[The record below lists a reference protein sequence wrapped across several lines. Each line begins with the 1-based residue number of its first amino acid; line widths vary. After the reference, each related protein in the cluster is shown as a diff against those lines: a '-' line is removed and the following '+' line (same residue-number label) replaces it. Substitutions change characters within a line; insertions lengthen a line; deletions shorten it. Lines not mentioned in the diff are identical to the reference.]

1 MATRGTVGR
10 RCFQGG
16 EHTGSYGS
24 YWRGLGVVVALWAA
38 VVPASARS
46 TLSARLDQPAI
57 AGPALDQQSILYL
70 HYFPGD
76 GEAIISADLRC
87 LGNARLQ
94 NVRSA
99 LGKAQLEAASIGID
113 YAARPLAGEHIDT
126 LYIDLAAAE
135 VGTID
140 WSAAIYSSLDP
151 QGTPAHQVEFEI
163 AVRPPP
169 AISWS
174 IEPLRVY
181 QGERFDLRAIVRFD
195 DASGPP
201 LEELS
206 WTWPPELSWPEGD
219 APQRWEGSL
228 APGQAD
234 TLSWPVIVAPARF
247 GPLPLA
253 VAARVSGQSPVDLA
267 TQHLQV
273 DPLPVMA
280 LEPGF
285 MMALETGFMEVGQRG
300 PITCIWRNESTTPI
314 ALAALRLQIAPAFSD
329 VSLIEGPPGAALVQ
343 SDEEAAPSL
352 LVSGLDSLDAG
363 AAIRVTLE
371 AVPQRPGPFTW
382 QSACKPLGREHF
394 IPLRGANTV
403 RVVWQGTAQAPGGK
417 KQTPTDLQLINQAF
431 VRALDH
437 QMDALP
443 LSPGTRLFLQAE
455 DDKNEANW
463 VIEDALIET
472 LQQRGYQ
479 VLVRQPEDSLADV
492 VYYRLVRARVVYS
505 PAPRRLLLWGNQQRR
520 EAYGDLFLRIET
532 AADHIVR
539 WDRRVQAYSSD
550 MVSKGLSGVLGGGDM
565 VEQTVLKPENKA
577 IVRGLSAGIL
587 GGLFYIFFVL

>member
-1 MATRGTVGR
+1 MATRRIAGR
-10 RCFQGG
+10 RGLQGG
-16 EHTGSYGS
+16 ACAGRYGS
-24 YWRGLGVVVALWAA
+24 YWLGVVVALWAA
-38 VVPASARS
+38 AAPASARS
-46 TLSARLDQPAI
+46 TLSMHLDQPAI

-76 GEAIISADLRC
+76 GEAIVRAELEC
-87 LGNARLQ
+87 LGNARLHD
-94 NVRSA
+94 VRSA
-99 LGKAQLEAASIGID
+99 LGQAQLAAAAVRID

-135 VGTID
+135 VGKIG

-151 QGTPAHQVEFEI
+151 QGAPAHQIEFDL

-174 IEPLRVY
+174 IEPQRVY
-181 QGERFDLRAIVRFD
+181 QGERFDLRAIVRLD
-195 DASGPP
+195 EGPP
-201 LEELS
+201 LEELN
-206 WTWPPELSWPEGD
+206 WHWPPELSWPEGD
-219 APQRWEGSL
+219 APSRWEGRL

-234 TLSWPVIVAPARF
+234 TLSWSVRVSSAHL
-247 GPLPLA
+247 GSLPLA
-253 VAARVSGQSPVDLA
+253 ATARVSGQSPVGLA
-267 TQHLQV
+267 ARHVQV

-280 LEPGF
+280 LER
-285 MMALETGFMEVGQRG
+285 GFMEVGKRG
-300 PITCIWRNESTTPI
+300 PVTCVWRNESTDPI
-314 ALAALRLQIAPAFSD
+314 GLAAVRLQIAPAFSD
-329 VSLIEGPPGAALVQ
+329 ISLVEGPPGATLVP
-343 SDEEAAPSL
+343 SDEGAAPTL
-352 LVSGLDSLDAG
+352 LVSGLDSLGAG

-382 QSACKPLGREHF
+382 PSSCKPLGRDQF
-394 IPLRGANTV
+394 IPLRGANAI
-403 RVVWQGTAQAPGGK
+403 RVVWKEAAQAQGDAQ
-417 KQTPTDLQLINQAF
+417 QTPTDLQLINQAF

-443 LSPGTRLFLQAE
+443 LSPNTRLFLQAE
-455 DDKNEANW
+455 DPRNEANW
-463 VIEDALIET
+463 VVEDALIET
-472 LQQRGYQ
+472 LQRRGYQ
-479 VLVRQPEDSLADV
+479 VLVRQPEDAPADV

-505 PAPRRLLLWGNQQRR
+505 PAARRLLLWSNQQRR

-532 AADHIVR
+532 AADRIVR
-539 WDRRVQAYSSD
+539 WDRRVQAYRSD
-550 MVSKGLSGVLGGGDM
+550 RVPKGLHEVLGGGDM

>member
-1 MATRGTVGR
+1 MATRGTVGKR
-10 RCFQGG
+10 SLQGG
-16 EHTGSYGS
+16 ESYGR

-46 TLSARLDQPAI
+46 TLSVRLDQPAI

-76 GEAIISADLRC
+76 GEAIVSAKLKC

-94 NVRSA
+94 SVRSA
-99 LGKAQLEAASIGID
+99 LGKAQLAEASVGID

-126 LYIDLAAAE
+126 LYIGLVAAE
-135 VGTID
+135 VGKIG
-140 WSAAIYSSLDP
+140 WSAAIYSSLNP
-151 QGTPAHQVEFEI
+151 QGAPAHQVEFDL

-169 AISWS
+169 AVSWS
-174 IEPLRVY
+174 IEPQRVY
-181 QGERFDLRAIVRFD
+181 QGERFDLHAIVRLD
-195 DASGPP
+195 AASGPP

-234 TLSWPVIVAPARF
+234 TLSWAVSVASSHL

-253 VAARVSGQSPVDLA
+253 VSARVAGQSPVDLA
-267 TQHLQV
+267 AQPLQV

-285 MMALETGFMEVGQRG
+285 MMALEPEFMEVGKRG
-300 PITCIWRNESTTPI
+300 PITCVWRNESADPI
-314 ALAALRLQIAPAFSD
+314 GLAALRLQVAPAFSD
-329 VSLIEGPPGAALVQ
+329 VSLVEGPPGAALVQ
-343 SDEEAAPSL
+343 SDADAAPSL

-403 RVVWQGTAQAPGGK
+403 RVVWKGTAPAQGGK
-417 KQTPTDLQLINQAF
+417 RQAPTDLQLINQAF
-431 VRALDH
+431 VLALDH

-455 DDKNEANW
+455 DHKNEANW
-463 VIEDALIET
+463 VVEDALIEA
-472 LQQRGYQ
+472 LQGRGYQ
-479 VLVRQPEDSLADV
+479 VLVRQPEDAPSDV
-492 VYYRLVRARVVYS
+492 CYYRLVRARVVYS
-505 PAPRRLLLWGNQQRR
+505 PTARRLLPWSNEQRR
-520 EAYGDLFLRIET
+520 EAYGDLFLRVET
-532 AADHIVR
+532 AADRIVR
-539 WDRRVQAYSSD
+539 WDRRVQAYSVD
-550 MVSKGLSGVLGGGDM
+550 VVPKGLEGILGGGDM
-565 VEQTVLKPENKA
+565 VEQTVIKPENKA

>member
-1 MATRGTVGR
+1 MATRVTVGR
-10 RCFQGG
+10 RGLQGG
-16 EHTGSYGS
+16 EGAGGYGS

-76 GEAIISADLRC
+76 GEAIVSAELRC

-99 LGKAQLEAASIGID
+99 LGQAQLEEASIGID

-135 VGTID
+135 VGTIG
-140 WSAAIYSSLDP
+140 WFAAIYSSLDP
-151 QGTPAHQVEFEI
+151 QGAPAHQIEFDL
-163 AVRPPP
+163 AARPPP

-174 IEPLRVY
+174 IEPQRVY

-195 DASGPP
+195 DASGGP
-201 LEELS
+201 LEELN

-234 TLSWPVIVAPARF
+234 TLSWTVRVAPAHL

-253 VAARVSGQSPVDLA
+253 VTAQAAGQSPVDLA
-267 TQHLQV
+267 TRHLQV

-280 LEPGF
+280 LESGF
-285 MMALETGFMEVGQRG
+285 MMAVEAGFMEVGKRG
-300 PITCIWRNESTTPI
+300 PITCIWRNESADPI
-314 ALAALRLQIAPAFSD
+314 GLAALRLQVAPAFSD

-343 SDEEAAPSL
+343 NDEGTAPSL
-352 LVSGLDSLDAG
+352 LVSGLDSLGAG

-394 IPLRGANTV
+394 IPLRGANTI
-403 RVVWQGTAQAPGGK
+403 RVVWKEMDQAQDRK
-417 KQTPTDLQLINQAF
+417 KQTATDLQLINQAF
-431 VRALDH
+431 VLALDH

-455 DDKNEANW
+455 DHKNEANW
-463 VIEDALIET
+463 VVEDALIET
-472 LQQRGYQ
+472 LQERGYQ
-479 VLVRQPEDSLADV
+479 VLVRQPEDAPADV

-505 PAPRRLLLWGNQQRR
+505 PTARRLLPWGNQQRR

-532 AADHIVR
+532 TADRIVR

-550 MVSKGLSGVLGGGDM
+550 MVPKGLHEVLGGDDM

-577 IVRGLSAGIL
+577 IVRGLSGGIL
-587 GGLFYIFFVL
+587 GGLFYIFFVM

>member
-1 MATRGTVGR
+1 MATRQTVGR
-10 RCFQGG
+10 RALQGG
-16 EHTGSYGS
+16 EGTGSYGS
-24 YWRGLGVVVALWAA
+24 YWRGLGVVIALWAA

-76 GEAIISADLRC
+76 GEAIVSADLQC
-87 LGNARLQ
+87 LGNAQLQ
-94 NVRSA
+94 SVRSA
-99 LGKAQLEAASIGID
+99 LGKAQLEAASIAID
-113 YAARPLAGEHIDT
+113 YAARPLAGEYIDT
-126 LYIDLAAAE
+126 LYIDLVAAE
-135 VGTID
+135 LGTIG
-140 WSAAIYSSLDP
+140 WSAAIHSSLDP
-151 QGTPAHQVEFEI
+151 QGIPAHQIEFDL

-174 IEPLRVY
+174 IEPPRVY

-195 DASGPP
+195 EAAGPP
-201 LEELS
+201 LEELN
-206 WTWPPELSWPEGD
+206 WTWPPELSWPAGD
-219 APQRWEGSL
+219 APQHWAGSL
-228 APGQAD
+228 TPGQAD
-234 TLSWPVIVAPARF
+234 TLSWPVLVDPTHL

-253 VAARVSGQSPVDLA
+253 VAAQVSGQSPVDLA

-285 MMALETGFMEVGQRG
+285 MMALEPKFMEVGKRG
-300 PITCIWRNESTTPI
+300 PITCIWRNESTDPI
-314 ALAALRLQIAPAFSD
+314 ALAALRLRVAPAFSD
-329 VSLIEGPPGAALVQ
+329 VSLVEGPPGAALVQ

-382 QSACKPLGREHF
+382 QSACKPVGRDLF

-403 RVVWQGTAQAPGGK
+403 RVVWPGTAQAIGGAQ
-417 KQTPTDLQLINQAF
+417 QTPTDLQLINQAF

-463 VIEDALIET
+463 VVEDALLET
-472 LQQRGYQ
+472 LQRRGYQ
-479 VLVRQPEDSLADV
+479 VLVRQPEDAPADV
-492 VYYRLVRARVVYS
+492 FYYRLVRGRVVYS
-505 PAPRRLLLWGNQQRR
+505 PAPRRLLFWGNEQRR

-550 MVSKGLSGVLGGGDM
+550 LVSKGLSGVLGGGDM

>member
-1 MATRGTVGR
+1 MTTRGTVGR
-10 RCFQGG
+10 CGLQGG
-16 EHTGSYGS
+16 EGAANYGS
-24 YWRGLGVVVALWAA
+24 YWRGIWVVVALWAA

-76 GEAIISADLRC
+76 GEAIVSAELRC

-99 LGKAQLEAASIGID
+99 LGQAQLEEASVGID

-126 LYIDLAAAE
+126 LYIDLVAAE
-135 VGTID
+135 VGKIG
-140 WSAAIYSSLDP
+140 WSAAIYSSLEP
-151 QGTPAHQVEFEI
+151 QGAPAHQIEFDL

-169 AISWS
+169 AVSWS
-174 IEPLRVY
+174 IEPQRVY
-181 QGERFDLRAIVRFD
+181 QGERFDLRAIVRFA

-206 WTWPPELSWPEGD
+206 WSWPPELSWPEGD
-219 APQRWEGSL
+219 PPQRWEGSL

-234 TLSWPVIVAPARF
+234 TLSWTVRVAPTHL

-253 VAARVSGQSPVDLA
+253 ITGRVAGQSPVDLA

-273 DPLPVMA
+273 DPLPVMS

-285 MMALETGFMEVGQRG
+285 MMALEPGFMEVGKRG
-300 PITCIWRNESTTPI
+300 PITCIWRNESANPI
-314 ALAALRLQIAPAFSD
+314 GLAALRLQVAPAFSD
-329 VSLIEGPPGAALVQ
+329 ISLVEGPPGAALIQ
-343 SDEEAAPSL
+343 SDEDAAPSL

-382 QSACKPLGREHF
+382 QSACKPVGREHF

-403 RVVWQGTAQAPGGK
+403 RVVWKGTAQAQGGQ

-431 VRALDH
+431 VLALNH

-455 DDKNEANW
+455 DQKNEANW
-463 VIEDALIET
+463 VVEDAVIGA
-472 LQQRGYQ
+472 LQGRGYQ
-479 VLVRQPEDSLADV
+479 VLVRQPEDASADV
-492 VYYRLVRARVVYS
+492 LYYRLVRARVVYS
-505 PAPRRLLLWGNQQRR
+505 PAPRRLLPWGNELRR
-520 EAYGDLFLRIET
+520 EAYGDLFLRVET
-532 AADHIVR
+532 AADRIVR
-539 WDRRVQAYSSD
+539 WDRRVQAYSVD
-550 MVSKGLSGVLGGGDM
+550 AVSKGLEGVLGGGDM

-587 GGLFYIFFVL
+587 GGLLYIFFVL

>member
-10 RCFQGG
+10 RGFQGK
-16 EHTGSYGS
+16 ESYGS

-46 TLSARLDQPAI
+46 TLSVRLDQPAI

-76 GEAIISADLRC
+76 GEAIVSAELQC

-99 LGKAQLEAASIGID
+99 LGQAQLEAASVGID

-126 LYIDLAAAE
+126 LYIALVAAE
-135 VGTID
+135 VEKIG

-151 QGTPAHQVEFEI
+151 QGTPAHQIAFDL

-169 AISWS
+169 AVSWS
-174 IEPLRVY
+174 IEPQRVY

-195 DASGPP
+195 AAPGPP

-219 APQRWEGSL
+219 PPQHWEGSL

-234 TLSWPVIVAPARF
+234 TLSWAVRVAPTHL

-253 VAARVSGQSPVDLA
+253 GTAQVSGQSPVDLA

-273 DPLPVMA
+273 EPLPVVA
-280 LEPGF
+280 LEPKF
-285 MMALETGFMEVGQRG
+285 MMALEPKFMEVGKRG
-300 PITCIWRNESTTPI
+300 PITCMWRNESPHPI
-314 ALAALRLQIAPAFSD
+314 GLAALRLQVPPTFSD
-329 VSLIEGPPGAALVQ
+329 VSLVEGPLGAALVQ
-343 SDEEAAPSL
+343 SEEEAAPSL
-352 LVSGLDSLDAG
+352 LVSGLDSLGAG

-382 QSACKPLGREHF
+382 QSACEPVGREHF
-394 IPLRGANTV
+394 IPLRGANTI
-403 RVVWQGTAQAPGGK
+403 RVVWKGTAQAQGDEE
-417 KQTPTDLQLINQAF
+417 QTPTDLQLINQAF

-455 DDKNEANW
+455 DHENEASW
-463 VIEDALIET
+463 VVEDALIGT
-472 LQQRGYQ
+472 LQRRGYQ
-479 VLVRQPEDSLADV
+479 VLVRQPADV
-492 VYYRLVRARVVYS
+492 PADVFYYRLVRARVVYS
-505 PAPRRLLLWGNQQRR
+505 PTPRRLLLSGNQHRR

-532 AADHIVR
+532 TADRIVR

-550 MVSKGLSGVLGGGDM
+550 MVPKGLHEVLGGGDM

-587 GGLFYIFFVL
+587 GGLFYIFFYL

>member
-10 RCFQGG
+10 RGLQGG
-16 EHTGSYGS
+16 EGAASYGS
-24 YWRGLGVVVALWAA
+24 YWRGIWVVVALWAA

-76 GEAIISADLRC
+76 GEAIVSAELRC

-99 LGKAQLEAASIGID
+99 LGQAQLEEASVGID

-126 LYIDLAAAE
+126 LYIDLVAAE
-135 VGTID
+135 VGKIG
-140 WSAAIYSSLDP
+140 WSAAIYSSLEP
-151 QGTPAHQVEFEI
+151 QGAPAHQVEFDL

-169 AISWS
+169 AVSWS
-174 IEPLRVY
+174 IEPQRVY
-181 QGERFDLRAIVRFD
+181 QGERFDLRAIVHFD
-195 DASGPP
+195 AASGAP

-206 WTWPPELSWPEGD
+206 WSWPPELSWPEGD
-219 APQRWEGSL
+219 TPQRWEGSL

-234 TLSWPVIVAPARF
+234 TLSWVVRVAPAHL

-253 VAARVSGQSPVDLA
+253 VTGRVAGQSPVDLA
-267 TQHLQV
+267 TQYLQV

-285 MMALETGFMEVGQRG
+285 MMALGPGFMEVGKRG
-300 PITCIWRNESTTPI
+300 PITCIWRNESADPI
-314 ALAALRLQIAPAFSD
+314 GLAALRLQVAPAFSD
-329 VSLIEGPPGAALVQ
+329 VSLVEGPPGATLVQ
-343 SDEEAAPSL
+343 SDEDAAPSL

-382 QSACKPLGREHF
+382 QSACKPVGREQF
-394 IPLRGANTV
+394 IPLRGANTI
-403 RVVWQGTAQAPGGK
+403 RVVWEGTAQARGGA

-431 VRALDH
+431 VLALDH

-455 DDKNEANW
+455 DHKNEANW
-463 VIEDALIET
+463 VVEDALIEA
-472 LQQRGYQ
+472 LQRRGYQ
-479 VLVRQPEDSLADV
+479 VLVRQPEDAPADV
-492 VYYRLVRARVVYS
+492 VYYRLVRARVMYS
-505 PAPRRLLLWGNQQRR
+505 PASRRLLPWSNKLRR
-520 EAYGDLFLRIET
+520 EAYGDLFLRVET
-532 AADHIVR
+532 TADRIVR

-550 MVSKGLSGVLGGGDM
+550 MVPKGLEGVLGGGDM
-565 VEQTVLKPENKA
+565 VEQTVLRPENKA

>member
-10 RCFQGG
+10 RGLQGREG
-16 EHTGSYGS
+16 AASYGR
-24 YWRGLGVVVALWAA
+24 YWRGIWVVVALWAA

-57 AGPALDQQSILYL
+57 AGPALDQQSIVYL

-76 GEAIISADLRC
+76 GEAIVSTELRC
-87 LGNARLQ
+87 LGNARLH
-94 NVRSA
+94 NVRSV
-99 LGKAQLEAASIGID
+99 LGQAQLEEASIGID
-113 YAARPLAGEHIDT
+113 YAVRPLAGEHIDT

-135 VGTID
+135 VGKIG

-151 QGTPAHQVEFEI
+151 QGAPAHQVEFDL

-174 IEPLRVY
+174 IEPQRVY

-195 DASGPP
+195 AASDPP

-206 WTWPPELSWPEGD
+206 WSWPPELSWPEGD

-234 TLSWPVIVAPARF
+234 TLSWSVRVAPAHL

-253 VAARVSGQSPVDLA
+253 VAARVAGQSPVDLA
-267 TQHLQV
+267 TRYLQV

-285 MMALETGFMEVGQRG
+285 MMALEPGFMEVGKRG
-300 PITCIWRNESTTPI
+300 PITCIWRNESTNPI
-314 ALAALRLQIAPAFSD
+314 GLAALRLQVAPVFSD
-329 VSLIEGPPGAALVQ
+329 VSLVEGPPGAALVQ
-343 SDEEAAPSL
+343 SDEDAAPSL

-394 IPLRGANTV
+394 IPLRGANTI
-403 RVVWQGTAQAPGGK
+403 RVVWREMAQARGGS

-455 DDKNEANW
+455 DRKNEANW
-463 VIEDALIET
+463 VVEDALIEI
-472 LQQRGYQ
+472 LQERGYQ

-505 PAPRRLLLWGNQQRR
+505 PPPRRLLLPGNKQQR
-520 EAYGDLFLRIET
+520 EAYGDLFLRMET
-532 AADHIVR
+532 TADRIVR

-550 MVSKGLSGVLGGGDM
+550 MVPKGLHEVLGGGDM

>member
-10 RCFQGG
+10 RGLQGG
-16 EHTGSYGS
+16 EGAVGYGS

-38 VVPASARS
+38 AVPVSARS

-76 GEAIISADLRC
+76 GEAIVSAELRC
-87 LGNARLQ
+87 RGNAQLQ
-94 NVRSA
+94 SVHSA

-135 VGTID
+135 VGTIG

-151 QGTPAHQVEFEI
+151 QGAPAHQIEFDL

-174 IEPLRVY
+174 IEPQRVY

-201 LEELS
+201 LEQLN

-219 APQRWEGSL
+219 APQHWEGSL

-234 TLSWPVIVAPARF
+234 TLSWTVQVAPTHL

-253 VAARVSGQSPVDLA
+253 VTAQAAGQSPVELA
-267 TQHLQV
+267 TRHLQV

-285 MMALETGFMEVGQRG
+285 MMALEAGFMEVGKRG
-300 PITCIWRNESTTPI
+300 PITCIWRNESADPI
-314 ALAALRLQIAPAFSD
+314 GLAALRLQVAPAFSD

-352 LVSGLDSLDAG
+352 LVSGLDSLEAS

-403 RVVWQGTAQAPGGK
+403 RVVWTEMAQVQGGK

-443 LSPGTRLFLQAE
+443 LPSGTRLFLQAE
-455 DDKNEANW
+455 DHKNEANW
-463 VIEDALIET
+463 VVEDALIET
-472 LQQRGYQ
+472 LQERGYQ
-479 VLVRQPEDSLADV
+479 VLVRQSEDSPADV

-505 PAPRRLLLWGNQQRR
+505 PAPRRLLLWGNEQRR
-520 EAYGDLFLRIET
+520 DAYGDLFLRIET
-532 AADHIVR
+532 AADRIVR
-539 WDRRVQAYSSD
+539 WDRRVQAYSWD

>member
-1 MATRGTVGR
+1 MTTRGTLGR
-10 RCFQGG
+10 RRLQSG
-16 EHTGSYGS
+16 EKASSYGG
-24 YWRGLGVVVALWAA
+24 YWRRLGVVVALWAA

-76 GEAIISADLRC
+76 GEAIVSAELKS

-94 NVRSA
+94 HVRSA
-99 LGKAQLEAASIGID
+99 LGKAQLEAASIAID
-113 YAARPLAGEHIDT
+113 YATRPLAGEHIDT
-126 LYIDLAAAE
+126 LYIDLVAAE
-135 VGTID
+135 LGTIG
-140 WSAAIYSSLDP
+140 WSAAIHSSLDP
-151 QGTPAHQVEFEI
+151 QGAPAHQIEFDL

-174 IEPLRVY
+174 IEPQRVY

-201 LEELS
+201 LEELN
-206 WTWPPELSWPEGD
+206 WNWPSELSWPEGD
-219 APQRWEGSL
+219 APQRWEGRL

-234 TLSWPVIVAPARF
+234 TLSWTVRVASTHL

-253 VAARVSGQSPVDLA
+253 VTAQVSGQSPVDLA
-267 TQHLQV
+267 VQHLQV

-285 MMALETGFMEVGQRG
+285 MMAAKPGFMEVGKRG
-300 PITCIWRNESTTPI
+300 PITCIWRNESADPI
-314 ALAALRLQIAPAFSD
+314 GLSALRLQVAPAFSD
-329 VSLIEGPPGAALVQ
+329 VSLVEGPPGAALVQ

-352 LVSGLDSLDAG
+352 LVSGLDSLAAG

-394 IPLRGANTV
+394 IPLRGANTI
-403 RVVWQGTAQAPGGK
+403 RVMWKEMAQAQGGK

-431 VRALDH
+431 VAALNH

-455 DDKNEANW
+455 DRKNEANW
-463 VIEDALIET
+463 VVEDALIET
-472 LQQRGYQ
+472 LQDRGYQ
-479 VLVRQPEDSLADV
+479 VLVRQPEDAPADV

-505 PAPRRLLLWGNQQRR
+505 PTARRLLPWGNEQRR
-520 EAYGDLFLRIET
+520 DAYGDLFLRMET
-532 AADHIVR
+532 TADRIVR

-550 MVSKGLSGVLGGGDM
+550 VVPKGLHEVLGGGDM
-565 VEQTVLKPENKA
+565 VEQTVITPENKA
-577 IVRGLSAGIL
+577 IVHGLSSGIL

>member
-10 RCFQGG
+10 RGLQGG
-16 EHTGSYGS
+16 EGAVSCGS
-24 YWRGLGVVVALWAA
+24 YWRGLGVVIALWAA

-76 GEAIISADLRC
+76 GEAIVSTELRC

-99 LGKAQLEAASIGID
+99 LGQAQLEETSIGID

-151 QGTPAHQVEFEI
+151 QGTPAHQIEFDL

-174 IEPLRVY
+174 IEPQRVY

-201 LEELS
+201 LEQLNWSWPSELN
-206 WTWPPELSWPEGD
+206 WPEGD
-219 APQRWEGSL
+219 TPQHWEGSL

-234 TLSWPVIVAPARF
+234 TLSWTVRVASGHL

-253 VAARVSGQSPVDLA
+253 VTARVSGQSPVDLA
-267 TQHLQV
+267 TRHLQV

-285 MMALETGFMEVGQRG
+285 MEVGKRG
-300 PITCIWRNESTTPI
+300 PITCIWRNESANPI
-314 ALAALRLQIAPAFSD
+314 GLAALRLQVAPAFSD

-343 SDEEAAPSL
+343 SEEETAPSL

-363 AAIRVTLE
+363 AAIRVTFE

-403 RVVWQGTAQAPGGK
+403 RVVWEEMGQAQGGK

-431 VRALDH
+431 VLALDH

-443 LSPGTRLFLQAE
+443 LPSGTRLFLQAE
-455 DDKNEANW
+455 DHKNEANW
-463 VIEDALIET
+463 VVEDALIET
-472 LQQRGYQ
+472 LQDRGYQ
-479 VLVRQPEDSLADV
+479 VLVRQPEDSPADV

-505 PAPRRLLLWGNQQRR
+505 PTARRLLPWSNEQRR
-520 EAYGDLFLRIET
+520 DAYGDLFLRIET
-532 AADHIVR
+532 TADRIVR

-550 MVSKGLSGVLGGGDM
+550 LVPKGLYEVLGGGDM
-565 VEQTVLKPENKA
+565 VEQTVIKPENKA
-577 IVRGLSAGIL
+577 IVRGLSGGIL

>member
-1 MATRGTVGR
+1 MTTQGTLGR
-10 RCFQGG
+10 LGLQGG
-16 EHTGSYGS
+16 EKTVSYGG

-76 GEAIISADLRC
+76 GEAIVSAELKC
-87 LGNARLQ
+87 LGNAQLQ

-99 LGKAQLEAASIGID
+99 LGRAQLEETAIAID

-126 LYIDLAAAE
+126 LYIDLVAAE
-135 VGTID
+135 VGKID

-151 QGTPAHQVEFEI
+151 QGAPAHQVEFDLT
-163 AVRPPP
+163 VRPPP

-174 IEPLRVY
+174 IEPQRVY
-181 QGERFDLRAIVRFD
+181 QGEHFDLRAIVRFD

-201 LEELS
+201 IEELN
-206 WTWPPELSWPEGD
+206 WIWPPELNWPEGD
-219 APQRWEGSL
+219 APRHWTGSL

-234 TLSWPVIVAPARF
+234 TLSWTVRVAPF
-247 GPLPLA
+247 HLGPLPLA
-253 VAARVSGQSPVDLA
+253 VTARASGQSPVDLA

-273 DPLPVMA
+273 DPLPVMS

-285 MMALETGFMEVGQRG
+285 MMALEPGFMEVGKRG
-300 PITCIWRNESTTPI
+300 PITCIWRNESANPI
-314 ALAALRLQIAPAFSD
+314 GLEALRLQVTPAFSD
-329 VSLIEGPPGAALVQ
+329 VSLVEGPPGAALVR

-352 LVSGLDSLDAG
+352 VVSGLDSLNAG

-394 IPLRGANTV
+394 ISLRGANTI
-403 RVVWQGTAQAPGGK
+403 RVVWQEMAQARSNRR
-417 KQTPTDLQLINQAF
+417 QTPTDLQLINQAF
-431 VRALDH
+431 VDALDH

-443 LSPGTRLFLQAE
+443 LPLGTRLFLQA
-455 DDKNEANW
+455 DDQKNEANW
-463 VIEDALIET
+463 VVEDALIET
-472 LQQRGYQ
+472 LQERGYH
-479 VLVRQPEDSLADV
+479 VLVRQPEDSPADV
-492 VYYRLVRARVVYS
+492 VYYRLVRARVAYS
-505 PAPRRLLLWGNQQRR
+505 PTSRRLLPWGNEQRR
-520 EAYGDLFLRIET
+520 DAYGDLFLRIET
-532 AADHIVR
+532 TADRVVR
-539 WDRRVQAYSSD
+539 WDRRIQAYSSD
-550 MVSKGLSGVLGGGDM
+550 VVPKGLHEVLGGGDM
-565 VEQTVLKPENKA
+565 VEQTVITPENKA

>member
-10 RCFQGG
+10 RGLQGG
-16 EHTGSYGS
+16 EGAVGYGS
-24 YWRGLGVVVALWAA
+24 YWRGLGVVIALWAA

-76 GEAIISADLRC
+76 GEAIVSAELGC

-99 LGKAQLEAASIGID
+99 LGQAQLKGASIGID

-135 VGTID
+135 VGKID
-140 WSAAIYSSLDP
+140 WSAAIYSSLNP
-151 QGTPAHQVEFEI
+151 QGAPAHQIEFDL

-174 IEPLRVY
+174 IEPQRVY

-201 LEELS
+201 LEQLNWS
-206 WTWPPELSWPEGD
+206 WPPELNWPEGD
-219 APQRWEGSL
+219 APQHWEGSL

-234 TLSWPVIVAPARF
+234 TLSWTVRVASGHL

-253 VAARVSGQSPVDLA
+253 VTARVSGQSPVDLA
-267 TQHLQV
+267 TRHLQV

-285 MMALETGFMEVGQRG
+285 MMALGAGFMEVGKRG
-300 PITCIWRNESTTPI
+300 PITCIWRNESASPI
-314 ALAALRLQIAPAFSD
+314 GLAALRLQVAPAFSD

-343 SDEEAAPSL
+343 SEEETAPSL
-352 LVSGLDSLDAG
+352 LVSGLDSLNAG

-382 QSACKPLGREHF
+382 QSACKPVGREHF
-394 IPLRGANTV
+394 IPLRGSNTI
-403 RVVWQGTAQAPGGK
+403 RVVWEEMAQGQGGK

-431 VRALDH
+431 VLALDH

-443 LSPGTRLFLQAE
+443 LSLGTRLFLQAE
-455 DDKNEANW
+455 DHKNEANW
-463 VIEDALIET
+463 VVEDALIET
-472 LQQRGYQ
+472 LQERGYQ
-479 VLVRQPEDSLADV
+479 VLVRQPEDSPADV

-505 PAPRRLLLWGNQQRR
+505 PTARRLLPWSNEQRR
-520 EAYGDLFLRIET
+520 DAYGDLFLRIET
-532 AADHIVR
+532 TADRIVR

-550 MVSKGLSGVLGGGDM
+550 LVPKGLHEVLGGGDM
-565 VEQTVLKPENKA
+565 VEQTVIKPENKA
-577 IVRGLSAGIL
+577 IVRGLSGGIL

>member
-1 MATRGTVGR
+1 MTTRGTVGKR
-10 RCFQGG
+10 GLQGG
-16 EHTGSYGS
+16 EGAGSYGR
-24 YWRGLGVVVALWAA
+24 YWHGLGVVVALWAA

-76 GEAIISADLRC
+76 GEAIVSAELKS

-99 LGKAQLEAASIGID
+99 LGKAQLEKESIAID

-126 LYIDLAAAE
+126 LYIDLVAAE
-135 VGTID
+135 VGKVA

-151 QGTPAHQVEFEI
+151 QGTPAHQVEFDL

-169 AISWS
+169 ALSWS
-174 IEPLRVY
+174 IEPQRVY

-201 LEELS
+201 LEGLN
-206 WTWPPELSWPEGD
+206 WNWPPELSWPEGD

-228 APGQAD
+228 ATGQSD
-234 TLSWPVIVAPARF
+234 TLSWTVRVASTHL

-253 VAARVSGQSPVDLA
+253 VTAQVSGQSPVDLA
-267 TQHLQV
+267 AQHLQV
-273 DPLPVMA
+273 DPLPVME

-285 MMALETGFMEVGQRG
+285 MMAAKPEFMEVGKRG
-300 PITCIWRNESTTPI
+300 PITCIWRNESADPI
-314 ALAALRLQIAPAFSD
+314 GLSALRLQVAPAFSD
-329 VSLIEGPPGAALVQ
+329 VSLVEGPPGAALVQ

-352 LVSGLDSLDAG
+352 LVSGLDSLEAG

-382 QSACKPLGREHF
+382 QSACKPVGREHF
-394 IPLRGANTV
+394 IPLRGANTI
-403 RVVWQGTAQAPGGK
+403 RVMWKEMAQAQGGK

-431 VRALDH
+431 VAALNH

-443 LSPGTRLFLQAE
+443 LSPGTRLFLQAG
-455 DDKNEANW
+455 DRKK
-463 VIEDALIET
+463 
-472 LQQRGYQ
+472 RGQ
-479 VLVRQPEDSLADV
+479 LGRRGRPDRDLAG
-492 VYYRLVRARVVYS
+492 S
-505 PAPRRLLLWGNQQRR
+505 
-520 EAYGDLFLRIET
+520 
-532 AADHIVR
+532 
-539 WDRRVQAYSSD
+539 
-550 MVSKGLSGVLGGGDM
+550 GLSGARAPARRRAGRRGVLPAGQGAGS
-565 VEQTVLKPENKA
+565 VLANRPA
-577 IVRGLSAGIL
+577 AAPLGQRTATRRIWRPLSQNGNDRRPHRAL
-587 GGLFYIFFVL
+587 GSPRPSL

>member
-1 MATRGTVGR
+1 MTTQGTLGR
-10 RCFQGG
+10 LGLQGG
-16 EHTGSYGS
+16 EQAVSYGG

-76 GEAIISADLRC
+76 GEAIVSAELKC
-87 LGNARLQ
+87 LGNAQLQ
-94 NVRSA
+94 NVHSA
-99 LGKAQLEAASIGID
+99 LGRAQLEATSISID
-113 YAARPLAGEHIDT
+113 YATRPLAGGHIDT

-135 VGTID
+135 VGKID

-151 QGTPAHQVEFEI
+151 QGAPAHQVEFDLT
-163 AVRPPP
+163 VRPPP

-174 IEPLRVY
+174 IEPQRVY
-181 QGERFDLRAIVRFD
+181 QGEHFDLRAIVRFD
-195 DASGPP
+195 DASGSS
-201 LEELS
+201 LEELN

-219 APQRWEGSL
+219 APQHWEGSL
-228 APGQAD
+228 APGQSD
-234 TLSWPVIVAPARF
+234 TLSWTVRVAPAHL
-247 GPLPLA
+247 GLLPLA
-253 VAARVSGQSPVDLA
+253 ATARVVGQSPVDLA

-273 DPLPVMA
+273 DPLPVMT

-285 MMALETGFMEVGQRG
+285 MMALEAGFMEVGKRG
-300 PITCIWRNESTTPI
+300 PITCIWRNESATPI
-314 ALAALRLQIAPAFSD
+314 GLSALRLQVAPAFSD
-329 VSLIEGPPGAALVQ
+329 VSLLEGPPGAALVQ

-352 LVSGLDSLDAG
+352 VVSGLDSLEAG

-394 IPLRGANTV
+394 ISLRGANTI
-403 RVVWQGTAQAPGGK
+403 RVVWKEMGQARSSRR
-417 KQTPTDLQLINQAF
+417 QTPTDLQLINQAF
-431 VRALDH
+431 VDALDH

-443 LSPGTRLFLQAE
+443 LPPGTRLFLQAE
-455 DDKNEANW
+455 DQKNEANW
-463 VIEDALIET
+463 VVEDALIEI
-472 LQQRGYQ
+472 LQERGYQ
-479 VLVRQPEDSLADV
+479 VLVRQPEDSPADV
-492 VYYRLVRARVVYS
+492 VYYRLVRARVAYS
-505 PAPRRLLLWGNQQRR
+505 PTARRLLPWGNEQRR
-520 EAYGDLFLRIET
+520 DAYGDLFLRIET
-532 AADHIVR
+532 AADRIVR

-550 MVSKGLSGVLGGGDM
+550 MVPKGLHEVLGGDDM
-565 VEQTVLKPENKA
+565 VEQTVITPENKA

>member
-10 RCFQGG
+10 RGLQGG
-16 EHTGSYGS
+16 EGELGYGS

-76 GEAIISADLRC
+76 GEAIVSAELRC

-94 NVRSA
+94 KVRST
-99 LGKAQLEAASIGID
+99 LGQAQLEGASIGID

-135 VGTID
+135 VGKID

-151 QGTPAHQVEFEI
+151 QGTPAHQIEFDL
-163 AVRPPP
+163 AVRPSP

-174 IEPLRVY
+174 IEPQRVY

-195 DASGPP
+195 DASGTP
-201 LEELS
+201 LEQLNWS
-206 WTWPPELSWPEGD
+206 WPPELNWPEGD
-219 APQRWEGSL
+219 TPQHWEGSL

-234 TLSWPVIVAPARF
+234 TLSWTVRVASGHL

-253 VAARVSGQSPVDLA
+253 VTARVSGQSPVDLA
-267 TQHLQV
+267 TRHLQV

-285 MMALETGFMEVGQRG
+285 MMALGAGFMEVGKRG
-300 PITCIWRNESTTPI
+300 PITCIWRNESADPI
-314 ALAALRLQIAPAFSD
+314 GLAALRLQVAPAFSD

-343 SDEEAAPSL
+343 SEEETAPSL
-352 LVSGLDSLDAG
+352 LISGLDSLAAG

-394 IPLRGANTV
+394 ISLRGANTV
-403 RVVWQGTAQAPGGK
+403 RVVWKEIGQAQGGK

-431 VRALDH
+431 VLALDH

-443 LSPGTRLFLQAE
+443 PTLGYAAFPPGRRPQE
-455 DDKNEANW
+455 
-463 VIEDALIET
+463 
-472 LQQRGYQ
+472 RG
-479 VLVRQPEDSLADV
+479 
-492 VYYRLVRARVVYS
+492 
-505 PAPRRLLLWGNQQRR
+505 
-520 EAYGDLFLRIET
+520 
-532 AADHIVR
+532 
-539 WDRRVQAYSSD
+539 
-550 MVSKGLSGVLGGGDM
+550 
-565 VEQTVLKPENKA
+565 
-577 IVRGLSAGIL
+577 
-587 GGLFYIFFVL
+587 

>member
-1 MATRGTVGR
+1 MATQKTVGR
-10 RCFQGG
+10 RVLQGRD
-16 EHTGSYGS
+16 YGS
-24 YWRGLGVVVALWAA
+24 YWRGLGVVIALWAG

-76 GEAIISADLRC
+76 GEAIVSADLRC
-87 LGNARLQ
+87 LGNAQLQ
-94 NVRSA
+94 SVRSA

-126 LYIDLAAAE
+126 LYIDLVAAE
-135 VGTID
+135 LGTIS
-140 WSAAIYSSLDP
+140 WSAAIHSSLDP
-151 QGTPAHQVEFEI
+151 QGAPAHQIEFDL

-174 IEPLRVY
+174 IEPPRVY
-181 QGERFDLRAIVRFD
+181 QGERFDLRAIVRLD
-195 DASGPP
+195 DAAGPP
-201 LEELS
+201 LEELN

-228 APGQAD
+228 TPGQAD
-234 TLSWPVIVAPARF
+234 TLSWPVLVAPTHL

-253 VAARVSGQSPVDLA
+253 VAAQVSGQSPVDLA

-273 DPLPVMA
+273 DPLPVIA

-285 MMALETGFMEVGQRG
+285 MMAMETGFMEVGKRG
-300 PITCIWRNESTTPI
+300 PVTCIWRNESAEPI
-314 ALAALRLQIAPAFSD
+314 ALAALRLQVAPAFSD
-329 VSLIEGPPGAALVQ
+329 VSLVEGPPGAALVQ
-343 SDEEAAPSL
+343 SNGETAPSL
-352 LVSGLDSLDAG
+352 LVGGLDSLGAG

-382 QSACKPLGREHF
+382 QSACKPVGREHF

-403 RVVWQGTAQAPGGK
+403 RVVWPGTAQAPGGAQ
-417 KQTPTDLQLINQAF
+417 QTPTDLQLINQAF
-431 VRALDH
+431 VRSLDH

-455 DDKNEANW
+455 DEKNEANW
-463 VIEDALIET
+463 VVEDALIET

-479 VLVRQPEDSLADV
+479 VLVRQPEEAPADV
-492 VYYRLVRARVVYS
+492 FYYRLVRARVVYS
-505 PAPRRLLLWGNQQRR
+505 PAPRRLLLWGNEQRR

-532 AADHIVR
+532 AADRIVR
-539 WDRRVQAYSSD
+539 WDRRVQAYSWD
-550 MVSKGLSGVLGGGDM
+550 MVSKGLSGVLGGDDM

>member
-1 MATRGTVGR
+1 MATRRTGTR
-10 RCFQGG
+10 RGFQGK
-16 EHTGSYGS
+16 ESYS
-24 YWRGLGVVVALWAA
+24 RYWRGLGMVVALWAA

-57 AGPALDQQSILYL
+57 AGPALDQQATLYL

-76 GEAIISADLRC
+76 GEAIISAELKC

-99 LGKAQLEAASIGID
+99 LGQAQLAEASVGID

-126 LYIDLAAAE
+126 LYIDLAATE
-135 VGTID
+135 MGTIG

-151 QGTPAHQVEFEI
+151 QGAPAHQVEFEL

-174 IEPLRVY
+174 IEPQRAY
-181 QGERFDLRAIVRFD
+181 QGEHFDLRAIVRFD
-195 DASGPP
+195 EASGPP

-206 WTWPPELSWPEGD
+206 WTWPPQLSWPEGD
-219 APQRWEGSL
+219 APQPWKGSL

-234 TLSWPVIVAPARF
+234 TLSWAVRVAQTHL

-253 VAARVSGQSPVDLA
+253 ATARVANQSPVEL
-267 TQHLQV
+267 TTRHLQV
-273 DPLPVMA
+273 DPLPVME
-280 LEPGF
+280 LEAGF
-285 MMALETGFMEVGQRG
+285 MMALEPAFMEVGKRG
-300 PITCIWRNESTTPI
+300 PVTCLWRNESAGPI
-314 ALAALRLQIAPAFSD
+314 GLEALRLQVPPAFSD
-329 VSLIEGPPGAALVQ
+329 VSLVEGPPGAALVQ
-343 SDEEAAPSL
+343 SDEEATPSL
-352 LVSGLDSLDAG
+352 LVSGLDNLDAG

-403 RVVWQGTAQAPGGK
+403 RVVWKGTARAQGDTR
-417 KQTPTDLQLINQAF
+417 QTSTDLQLINQAF

-437 QMDALP
+437 QMDDLP

-455 DDKNEANW
+455 DHKNEANW
-463 VIEDALIET
+463 VVEDALIET
-472 LQQRGYQ
+472 LQRRGYQ
-479 VLVRQPEDSLADV
+479 VLVRQPEDAPADV
-492 VYYRLVRARVVYS
+492 FYYRLVRARAVYS
-505 PAPRRLLLWGNQQRR
+505 PAPRRLLFWGNEQRR
-520 EAYGDLFLRIET
+520 DAYGDLFLRVET
-532 AADHIVR
+532 AADRIVR

-550 MVSKGLSGVLGGGDM
+550 MVPKGVHEVLGGGDM

-577 IVRGLSAGIL
+577 IVRGLTAGIL

>member
-1 MATRGTVGR
+1 MTTRGTLGR
-10 RCFQGG
+10 RGLQSG
-16 EHTGSYGS
+16 EKASSYGS
-24 YWRGLGVVVALWAA
+24 YWRSLGVVVALWAA

-76 GEAIISADLRC
+76 GEAIVSAELKC
-87 LGNARLQ
+87 LGNAQLQ

-99 LGKAQLEAASIGID
+99 LGKAQLEEPSIAID
-113 YAARPLAGEHIDT
+113 YATRPLAGDHIDT
-126 LYIDLAAAE
+126 LYIDLVAAE
-135 VGTID
+135 VGKID

-151 QGTPAHQVEFEI
+151 QGAPAHQIEFDLT
-163 AVRPPP
+163 VRSPPV
-169 AISWS
+169 ISWS
-174 IEPLRVY
+174 IEPQRVY
-181 QGERFDLRAIVRFD
+181 QGEHFDLCAIVRFD

-206 WTWPPELSWPEGD
+206 WNWPPELSWPESD
-219 APQRWEGSL
+219 APQPWTGSL

-234 TLSWPVIVAPARF
+234 TLSWTVRVAPAHL
-247 GPLPLA
+247 GPLPLSA
-253 VAARVSGQSPVDLA
+253 TTRVAGQSPVDLA
-267 TQHLQV
+267 TQYLQV
-273 DPLPVMA
+273 DPLPVMT

-285 MMALETGFMEVGQRG
+285 MMALEAGFMEVGKRG
-300 PITCIWRNESTTPI
+300 PITCIWRNESANPI
-314 ALAALRLQIAPAFSD
+314 GLSALRLEVAPAFSD
-329 VSLIEGPPGAALVQ
+329 VSLVEGPPGAAIVQ

-363 AAIRVTLE
+363 AAVRVTLE

-394 IPLRGANTV
+394 IPLRGANTI
-403 RVVWQGTAQAPGGK
+403 RVVWKEMAQTRGNRR
-417 KQTPTDLQLINQAF
+417 QTPTDLQLINQAF
-431 VRALDH
+431 VDALDH
-437 QMDALP
+437 QIDALP

-455 DDKNEANW
+455 DQKNEANW
-463 VIEDALIET
+463 VVEDALIET
-472 LQQRGYQ
+472 LQERGYQ
-479 VLVRQPEDSLADV
+479 VLVRQPEDAPADV

-505 PAPRRLLLWGNQQRR
+505 PTVRRLLPWSNEQRR
-520 EAYGDLFLRIET
+520 DAYGDLFLRMET
-532 AADHIVR
+532 TADRIVR

-550 MVSKGLSGVLGGGDM
+550 VVPKGLHEVLGGGDM
-565 VEQTVLKPENKA
+565 VEQTVIKPENKA

>member
-10 RCFQGG
+10 RGLQGG
-16 EHTGSYGS
+16 EGAVGYGS

-76 GEAIISADLRC
+76 GEAIVSAELLC
-87 LGNARLQ
+87 LGNARLH

-99 LGKAQLEAASIGID
+99 LGQAQLKEASIGID
-113 YAARPLAGEHIDT
+113 YAAQPLAGEHIDT
-126 LYIDLAAAE
+126 LYIDLVAIE
-135 VGTID
+135 VEKIG

-151 QGTPAHQVEFEI
+151 QGAPAHQIEFAL

-174 IEPLRVY
+174 IQPQRVY

-195 DASGPP
+195 GASGPP
-201 LEELS
+201 LEQLNWS
-206 WTWPPELSWPEGD
+206 WPPELNWPEGD
-219 APQRWEGSL
+219 TPQHWEGSL
-228 APGQAD
+228 VPGQTD
-234 TLSWPVIVAPARF
+234 TLSWTVRVASDHL

-253 VAARVSGQSPVDLA
+253 ATARVSGQSPVDLA
-267 TQHLQV
+267 TRHLQV

-285 MMALETGFMEVGQRG
+285 MMALGAGFMEVGKRG
-300 PITCIWRNESTTPI
+300 PITCIWRNESADPI
-314 ALAALRLQIAPAFSD
+314 GLAALRLQVAPAFSD

-343 SDEEAAPSL
+343 NAEETAPSL

-382 QSACKPLGREHF
+382 QSACKPVGREHF
-394 IPLRGANTV
+394 IPLRGANTI
-403 RVVWQGTAQAPGGK
+403 RVVWEEMDQAQGGR
-417 KQTPTDLQLINQAF
+417 KQTPTDLQLLNQAF
-431 VRALDH
+431 VLALDH

-443 LSPGTRLFLQAE
+443 IPSGARLFLQAE
-455 DDKNEANW
+455 DHKNEANW
-463 VIEDALIET
+463 VVEDALIET
-472 LQQRGYQ
+472 LQERGYQ
-479 VLVRQPEDSLADV
+479 VLVRQPEESPADV

-505 PAPRRLLLWGNQQRR
+505 PTARRLLPWGNEQRR
-520 EAYGDLFLRIET
+520 DAYGDLFLRIET
-532 AADHIVR
+532 TADRIVR

-550 MVSKGLSGVLGGGDM
+550 LVPKGLSEVLGGGGM

-577 IVRGLSAGIL
+577 IVRGLSGGIL